1 MNYDALGGIVNNVF
15 LLLALAVVY
24 DSFFFQ
30 INASN
35 KLNKLIIGCIIGLIG
50 VALMLNPWE
59 LSPGIFFDTRSI
71 LLSVTGLFFGFIPAI
86 IAMFF
91 TAGFRIYQGGV
102 GAFTGTLLVVVSTF
116 QGLLWAH
123 YRERLKVIFGWFEL
137 YAFGV
142 MVHIVM
148 LMLMLTLPFNTAME
162 VLRHITLPVMFLFP
176 VATVLLGDLLNQ
188 RICRRQ
194 EQLALEESEEKFR
207 ATFEQA
213 AVGMCQTQLDGLFL
227 KVNQKLC
234 DITGFSS
241 EELRTMKFSDITHP
255 DDLGKEHYAV
265 QRILKGQQ
273 SSFSL
278 EKRYIRKDS
287 HVIWVNVTIS
297 AIYSQEGKVTHFIG
311 VIEDINERKL
321 AEKEMLRAK
330 VAAEVANKS
339 KNEFLSNMSHELRTP
354 LTSVIGFSDVL
365 LDELSCGLNNTHKKY
380 LSRINRNGHHL
391 LELINRVLD
400 VAMIESGDVGPVL
413 QVMAPTP
420 AIYSVKTMLDTL
432 AKKRN
437 IDVNVNI
444 ESNLPL
450 ITVDSYKFKSILY
463 HLLDNSLKFT
473 QDGGLVTIDV
483 ITRENN
489 LLVSVSDNGIGI
501 SKADQE
507 HIFEP
512 FVQVDGSSS
521 RKYGGSGLGL
531 MIVKEYVTMHGG
543 DVWVRSEVGKGSTF
557 SFTIPMD
564 IDKSA
569 KQAETPN

>member
-1 MNYDALGGIVNNVF
+1 MNYDALVGIVNNVF
-15 LLLALAVVY
+15 LLLALGVVY

-86 IAMFF
+86 IAMSF
-91 TAGFRIYQGGV
+91 TAGFRIYQGGT
-102 GAFTGTLLVVVSTF
+102 GAPTGTIIIVASTF

-148 LMLMLTLPFNTAME
+148 LLLMLTLPFNTAME

-213 AVGMCQTQLDGLFL
+213 AVGMCQSQLDGLFL

-255 DDLGKEHYAV
+255 DDLGKEHYSV
-265 QRILKGQQ
+265 QRMLKGQQ

-365 LDELSCGLNNTHKKY
+365 LNELSCGLNNTHKKY

-420 AIYSVKTMLDTL
+420 AIYSVKTMLDPL

-450 ITVDSYKFKSILY
+450 LTVDSYKFKSILY

-473 QDGGLVTIDV
+473 QGGGLVSIDV

-501 SKADQE
+501 SKADQD

-512 FVQVDGSSS
+512 FVQVDGSST

-543 DVWVRSEVGKGSTF
+543 DIWLESEVGKGSTF

-569 KQAETPN
+569 KQAEIPN